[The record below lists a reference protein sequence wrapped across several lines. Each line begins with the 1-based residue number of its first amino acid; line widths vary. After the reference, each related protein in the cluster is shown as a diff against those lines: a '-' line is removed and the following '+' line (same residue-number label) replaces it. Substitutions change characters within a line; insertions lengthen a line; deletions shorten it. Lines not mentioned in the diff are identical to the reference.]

1 MSNLVCK
8 TVNLAEKIRYQMQAV
23 KLLTTEISGTD
34 KRLRSKYIRD
44 FMEEFTDFEEISS
57 YSQLVAEAREAEIIY
72 VGDYHALDKYQKF
85 HVRLLED
92 LADRPLVLAVE
103 MLYGRNQRALDS
115 WMKREIDD
123 DQFLRRVRY
132 VLEWGY
138 NWESYRS
145 VLEAARNHGIPVFA
159 VDFSPRNDLRYINKR
174 DKAIAAKIFEIR
186 RRFPDHTMMVLFGE
200 SHLASNHLPQ
210 KIRLQYPEGD
220 APRDLTVLQNI
231 DEIYWKVC
239 CDGFED
245 ERVVKLSDRIF
256 CVFNATPFE
265 KYDAYSRQL
274 EVWKSQSRNEDEIDL
289 TSTIYNLINAIADFI
304 RIDSYTYCLT
314 REGVCLEFFID
325 AYPEIYC
332 FEEFDDFESLLES
345 GNFTKTQVHEII
357 HHTMRHGSC
366 YVPRINAIFI
376 GKLNIAHGAEEA
388 AHFVNFALK
397 RQRYQNYR
405 PRQLATVDAFYLST
419 LEEALGY
426 FGSKLIDSSRNQLRD
441 SAILNCEHLP
451 STEKRLL
458 GVTSARLRWMRR
470 FILKH
475 KEVELNYMKMRSVP
489 KIIGEGVSCQGR
501 SSTLLFHELGYLL
514 GEQLYR
520 GYLAGTL
527 ARDEIS
533 QLFHNRF
540 EEEGHPLEA
549 YLSLVERLKPLPIDD

>member
-44 FMEEFTDFEEISS
+44 FMKEFTDFEEIST
-57 YSQLVAEAREAEIIY
+57 YTQLVAEAREAEIIY

-123 DQFLRRVRY
+123 DQFRRRVRY

-174 DKAIAAKIFEIR
+174 DKAIAAKICEIR
-186 RRFPDHTMMVLFGE
+186 RRFPARTVMVLFGE
-200 SHLASNHLPQ
+200 SHLASNHLPE
-210 KIRLQYPEGD
+210 KIRRQFPAGN

-239 CDGFED
+239 CDGFE
-245 ERVVKLSDRIF
+245 EEKVVKLRDRVF

-274 EVWKSQSRNEDEIDL
+274 EFWKFQSRNDDEIDL
-289 TSTIYNLINAIADFI
+289 TSTIYNLIHAIADFI
-304 RIDSYTYCLT
+304 RIDAYTYCLT

-325 AYPEIYC
+325 AYPEVYC
-332 FEEFDDFESLLES
+332 FEEFDDFESLL
-345 GNFTKTQVHEII
+345 
-357 HHTMRHGSC
+357 
-366 YVPRINAIFI
+366 
-376 GKLNIAHGAEEA
+376 
-388 AHFVNFALK
+388 
-397 RQRYQNYR
+397 
-405 PRQLATVDAFYLST
+405 
-419 LEEALGY
+419 
-426 FGSKLIDSSRNQLRD
+426 
-441 SAILNCEHLP
+441 
-451 STEKRLL
+451 
-458 GVTSARLRWMRR
+458 
-470 FILKH
+470 
-475 KEVELNYMKMRSVP
+475 
-489 KIIGEGVSCQGR
+489 
-501 SSTLLFHELGYLL
+501 
-514 GEQLYR
+514 
-520 GYLAGTL
+520 
-527 ARDEIS
+527 
-533 QLFHNRF
+533 
-540 EEEGHPLEA
+540 
-549 YLSLVERLKPLPIDD
+549 